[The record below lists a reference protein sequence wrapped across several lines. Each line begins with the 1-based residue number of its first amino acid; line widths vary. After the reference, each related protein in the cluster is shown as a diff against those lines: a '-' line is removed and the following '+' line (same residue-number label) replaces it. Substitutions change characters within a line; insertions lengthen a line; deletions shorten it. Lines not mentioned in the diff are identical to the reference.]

1 MSSRLIDRVRG
12 AQARFRQ
19 TPGATN
25 LEEYER
31 IKRALHNEI
40 IESLDFAQVGATPR
54 AELAEQLRETLTIEV
69 EGRALPLNRMER
81 ERLVEEILDDILGL
95 GPLEPLLKD
104 PDISD
109 ILVNAYD
116 QVWVE
121 KRGLLQR
128 VDARFHDNRHLM
140 QVIERIVSAVGR
152 RIDETS
158 PMVDARL
165 ADGSRFNAIIPP
177 LALEGPAVSIRRFG
191 TRQITHE
198 DLIALGS
205 CPRPIMEVL
214 RGVVKSKLNCII
226 SGGTGSGKTTLLN
239 VLSGFIPEGE
249 RVITIEDSAEL
260 QLQQS
265 HVVRLE
271 TRPPN
276 VEGRGE
282 VTQRDLVKNCLRM
295 RPDRIILGEIRSSE
309 AIDML
314 QAMNTGHDGSLATVH
329 ANSTRDAIS
338 RLETMVGMG
347 MPNLADK
354 NIREMI
360 ARAVDVIIQLDRLN
374 DGSRRVLAVTE
385 VIGME
390 GNVVTTQDIFTF
402 DQRTI
407 DEEGRVRGTFRATG
421 VRPRFAKK
429 LASYGIELHHELFRF
444 SQDV

>member
-19 TPGATN
+19 VPGSTN
-25 LEEYER
+25 QEEYER

-40 IESLDFAQVGATPR
+40 IESLDFEQVGSTPR
-54 AELAEQLRETLTIEV
+54 DELAEKLRETLTIEV

-104 PDISD
+104 PDVSD
-109 ILVNAYD
+109 ILVNGFD
-116 QVWVE
+116 QVFVE

-152 RIDETS
+152 RVDETS

-165 ADGSRFNAIIPP
+165 LDGSRFNAIIPP
-177 LALEGPAVSIRRFG
+177 LSLDGPSVSIRRFG

-198 DLIALGS
+198 DLIATGS
-205 CPRPIMEVL
+205 CPRPMMDVL
-214 RGVVKSKLNCII
+214 RGVVRSKLNCII

-239 VLSGFIPEGE
+239 VLSSFIPDGE

-282 VTQRDLVKNCLRM
+282 VSQRELVKNCLRM
-295 RPDRIILGEIRSSE
+295 RPDRIILGEIRGGE

-329 ANSTRDAIS
+329 ANSTRDAVA

-347 MPNLADK
+347 MPNLSDK

-374 DGSRRVLAVTE
+374 DGSRRILAITE

-390 GNVVTTQDIFTF
+390 GNVVTTQDIFVF
-402 DQRTI
+402 EQRTI
-407 DEEGRVRGTFRATG
+407 DEEGRVRGAFKATG
-421 VRPRFAKK
+421 VRPRFASR
-429 LASYGIELHHELFRF
+429 LAKFGIDLPAELFRF
-444 SQDV
+444 QQDV